1 MNDWI
6 SVYKKNK
13 KINLY
18 QYMYLISNILSID
31 NKKILGSKKRTS
43 EILEKICD
51 IYIDE
56 IYLKNNKKN
65 NLSNMFIENKYID
78 DYKLHKE
85 IYSTV
90 KYFIN
95 NNIVLDIKNNERD
108 IILIAVFIKLV
119 IKLDSLTNPF
129 TSEKINIY
137 NLAIEYINL
146 YHKIDFIYLIDEG
159 KKNTKLLIETIKIN
173 SIKEK
178 KFFNILTNNNSF
190 NKYIRI
196 NENVSCYITQYNYY
210 IERLENYDI
219 KPIKNV
225 YETSKTDEQFTFI
238 SIELAIITLLK
249 EMAVQKDL
257 STYLIPVKKDFFEKD
272 KNIKDLKS
280 VFELKIINK
289 KIKLL
294 INYDDINN
302 NLLNILKR
310 NKIDYYIYC
319 NKNATI
325 TTFDESEKYVFSKE
339 FIKKHQLEAANNVIL
354 ETINVYMKDNDII
367 FLKDKEIKI

>member
-13 KINLY
+13 KTNLY

-43 EILEKICD
+43 EILEKICE

-56 IYLKNNKKN
+56 IYLNNNKKI

-85 IYSTV
+85 IYSV
-90 KYFIN
+90 IKFFIKN
-95 NNIVLDIKNNERD
+95 HIVLDIKNNEKD
-108 IILIAVFIKLV
+108 IILIAVFIKLA
-119 IKLDSLTNPF
+119 IELDSLTNPF
-129 TSEKINIY
+129 TNEKINIY
-137 NLAIEYINL
+137 NLATEYINL
-146 YHKIDFIYLIDEG
+146 YHKIDFIYLIDQG
-159 KKNTKLLIETIKIN
+159 KKNTKLLIDAIKIN
-173 SIKEK
+173 FVKEK
-178 KFFNILTNNNSF
+178 KFFSILTSDNSF

-196 NENVSCYITQYNYY
+196 NENVPYYITQYNYY
-210 IERLENYDI
+210 IKSLENYNP

-225 YETSKTDEQFTFI
+225 YETSKIDEQFTFI
-238 SIELAIITLLK
+238 SIELAVITLVK
-249 EMAVQKDL
+249 EIAVQKDL
-257 STYLIPVKKDFFEKD
+257 STFLIPVKLDFFEKD

-280 VFELKIINK
+280 IFELKIINK
-289 KIKLL
+289 KIKIL

-325 TTFDESEKYVFSKE
+325 TNFEENEKYVFSKE
-339 FIKKHQLEAANNVIL
+339 FIKKYQLEARNNVIL
-354 ETINVYMKDNDII
+354 ETINVYMKDNDIL
-367 FLKDKEIKI
+367 FLKGKENKI

>member
-13 KINLY
+13 KTNLY

-43 EILEKICD
+43 EILEKICE

-56 IYLKNNKKN
+56 IYLNNNKKI

-85 IYSTV
+85 IYSV
-90 KYFIN
+90 IKFFIK
-95 NNIVLDIKNNERD
+95 NNIVLDIKNNEKD
-108 IILIAVFIKLV
+108 IILIAVFIKLA
-119 IKLDSLTNPF
+119 IELDSLTNPF
-129 TSEKINIY
+129 TNEKINIY
-137 NLAIEYINL
+137 NLATEYINL
-146 YHKIDFIYLIDEG
+146 YHKIDFIYLIDQG
-159 KKNTKLLIETIKIN
+159 KKNTKLLIDAIKIN
-173 SIKEK
+173 FVKEK
-178 KFFNILTNNNSF
+178 KFFSILTSDNSF

-196 NENVSCYITQYNYY
+196 NENVPYYITQYNYY
-210 IERLENYDI
+210 IKSLENYNP

-225 YETSKTDEQFTFI
+225 YETSKIDEQFTFI
-238 SIELAIITLLK
+238 SIELAVITLVK
-249 EMAVQKDL
+249 EIAVQKDL
-257 STYLIPVKKDFFEKD
+257 STFLIPVKLDFFEKD

-280 VFELKIINK
+280 IFELKIINK
-289 KIKLL
+289 KIKIL

-325 TTFDESEKYVFSKE
+325 TNFEENEKYVFSKE
-339 FIKKHQLEAANNVIL
+339 FIKKYQLEARNNVIL
-354 ETINVYMKDNDII
+354 ETINVYMKDNDIL
-367 FLKDKEIKI
+367 FLKGKENKI